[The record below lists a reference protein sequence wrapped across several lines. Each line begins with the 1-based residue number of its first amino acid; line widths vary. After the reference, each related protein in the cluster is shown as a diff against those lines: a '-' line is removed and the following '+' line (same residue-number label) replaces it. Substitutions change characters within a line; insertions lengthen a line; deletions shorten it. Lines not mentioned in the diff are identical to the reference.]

1 MRVWSAPYNS
11 PSTLRQ
17 TLNPTIE
24 QCSASKVGT
33 EPWNPRMGGEYYIL
47 RRHGHD
53 DNDGEDD
60 DDNYE
65 DDGDNANDCETD
77 CAVKEKMTVR

>member
-1 MRVWSAPYNS
+1 
-11 PSTLRQ
+11 
-17 TLNPTIE
+17 
-24 QCSASKVGT
+24 
-33 EPWNPRMGGEYYIL
+33 MGGEYYIL

-60 DDNYE
+60 EDNYE

-77 CAVKEKMTVR
+77 CSVEEKMTVRSL